1 MIDFLLDFRNPVT
14 LGLVATIAFAG
25 FSLLF
30 FRLYILPIT
39 KKYLQLKEQIEIE
52 RLNRAA
58 EEQKIR
64 SRVFLNSEEKDKI
77 KTTKEIHDTL
87 LPLIYS
93 SKFNIERYLSKEN
106 VENPLLKE
114 AVEHLTQAST
124 NIKNIIEE
132 LSPSNVEV
140 LQLDL
145 CLKKTINIF
154 KNREGLNIELNQF
167 SVPAKIKN
175 KMATFICNA
184 VSELLLNVKKHA
196 EASRTEIDI
205 YEEHNNIVVVVKDNG
220 IGFDNS
226 LYKEGGHKIGYG
238 LSSIIE
244 KANHFNGL
252 CEVNSVINKGTEI
265 KISLPL

>member
-14 LGLVATIAFAG
+14 LGLVATFAFAG

-30 FRLYILPIT
+30 FKLYILPIT

-52 RLNRAA
+52 RLNKAA

-64 SRVFLNSEEKDKI
+64 SRVFLNSEEKEKI
-77 KTTKEIHDTL
+77 KATKEIHDSL

-93 SKFNIERYLSKEN
+93 SKFNIERYLSKEE
-106 VENPLLKE
+106 VEHPLLKE

-167 SVPAKIKN
+167 SVPSNIKN
-175 KMATFICNA
+175 KMATFICNS
-184 VSELLLNVKKHA
+184 VSELLLNVKKHS
-196 EASRTEIDI
+196 EATKTEIYI
-205 YEEHNNIVVVVKDNG
+205 YEENNNIIVVVKDNG
-220 IGFDNS
+220 IGFKDS
-226 LYKEGGHKIGYG
+226 IYKDGEQKIGYG

-244 KANHFNGL
+244 KSNHFNGF
-252 CEVNSVINKGTEI
+252 CEINSVMNKGTEV